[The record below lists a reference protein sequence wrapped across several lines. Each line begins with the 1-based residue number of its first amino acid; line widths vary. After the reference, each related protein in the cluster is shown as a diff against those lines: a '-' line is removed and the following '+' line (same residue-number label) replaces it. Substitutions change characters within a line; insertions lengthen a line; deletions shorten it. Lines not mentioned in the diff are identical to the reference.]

1 MDKEINILNQNGL
14 CPCIYILKK
23 NKYHLIL
30 YESFQPRILKTLSSG
45 SLDECLK
52 SAKKYNYRLL
62 KEIFLTEF

>member
-14 CPCIYILKK
+14 CPCLYILQK

-30 YESFQPRILKTLSSG
+30 YENFQPQILKTLFSG
-45 SLDECLK
+45 TLDECK
-52 SAKKYNYRLL
+52 SHAKNYHFPLL